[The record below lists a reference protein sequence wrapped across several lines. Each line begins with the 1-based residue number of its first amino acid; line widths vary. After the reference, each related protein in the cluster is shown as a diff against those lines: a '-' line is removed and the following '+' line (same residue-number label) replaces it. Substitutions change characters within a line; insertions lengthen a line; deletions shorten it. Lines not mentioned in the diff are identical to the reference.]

1 MDLRHLKDNIASLG
15 DRLAISEKEKSIVT
29 PKFLSCD
36 CSIN

>member
-1 MDLRHLKDNIASLG
+1 MDLRHLKDNIESLG
-15 DRLAISEKEKSIVT
+15 DQLAINEREKSIVI